1 MNHAATSATAY
12 APGSIGNVGPGLDIL
27 GLAVAGAGDTV
38 TVRRTDSGGVTILD
52 PGHSELPTDP
62 ERHTAALA
70 AREVARLAG
79 ASHPPGMELRVQKGL
94 PLAGGQGGSAA
105 SAAAG
110 AFAANAMLGQP
121 LSSNE
126 LIEACLTAETVVA
139 GRHADNIAPS
149 LLGGLV
155 LIRSL
160 DPVDVVSIPIPP
172 DLWIVLA
179 HPDQMLRTEEGR
191 ALLPKL
197 IPRDV
202 ALKQA
207 AHVAALVA
215 AFASNDLE
223 LMGRTLID
231 YISEPARAPLLPGFV
246 DAKAAAGA
254 AGALGCSIS
263 GSGPT
268 AFAFAATR
276 AVADGVADAMQAAYQ
291 GRDIRCRAR
300 VTQADLEGARLIDR
314 EPQEI

>member
-1 MNHAATSATAY
+1 MDRSSVYWYRRRMNHAATSATAY

-38 TVRRTDSGGVTILD
+38 TVKRTDSAGVMILD

-70 AREVARLAG
+70 ARQVARLAG
-79 ASHPPGMELRVQKGL
+79 ASHPFGMELRVRKGL

-105 SAAAG
+105 S
-110 AFAANAMLGQP
+110 
-121 LSSNE
+121 
-126 LIEACLTAETVVA
+126 ETVVA

-160 DPVDVVSIPIPP
+160 EPVDVVSIPIPP

-191 ALLPKL
+191 ARLPKL

-207 AHVAALVA
+207 AHVAVLVA

-223 LMGRTLID
+223 LMGRALVD

-246 DAKAAAGA
+246 EAKAAALA

-276 AVADGVADAMQAAYQ
+276 AAADCVAHAMRAAYQ
-291 GRDIRCRAR
+291 ARDIRCRAR
-300 VTQADLEGARLIDR
+300 VTRADLEGARLIDR
-314 EPQEI
+314 EPQET

>member
-38 TVRRTDSGGVTILD
+38 TVRRTDSAGVMILD

-70 AREVARLAG
+70 ARQVARLAG
-79 ASHPPGMELRVQKGL
+79 ASHPFGMELRVQKGL

-105 SAAAG
+105 SAVAG

-160 DPVDVVSIPIPP
+160 EPVDVVSIPIPP

-191 ALLPKL
+191 ARLPKL

-207 AHVAALVA
+207 AHVAVLVA

-223 LMGRTLID
+223 LMGRALVD

-246 DAKAAAGA
+246 EAKAAALA

-276 AVADGVADAMQAAYQ
+276 AAADCVAHAMRAAYQ
-291 GRDIRCRAR
+291 ARDIRCRAR
-300 VTQADLEGARLIDR
+300 VTRADLEGARLIDR
-314 EPQEI
+314 EPQET

>member
-38 TVRRTDSGGVTILD
+38 TVKRTDSAGVMILD

-70 AREVARLAG
+70 ARQVARLAG
-79 ASHPPGMELRVQKGL
+79 ASHPFGMELRVRKGL

-105 SAAAG
+105 S
-110 AFAANAMLGQP
+110 
-121 LSSNE
+121 
-126 LIEACLTAETVVA
+126 ETVVA

-160 DPVDVVSIPIPP
+160 EPVDVVSIPIPP

-191 ALLPKL
+191 ARLPKL

-207 AHVAALVA
+207 AHVAVLVA

-223 LMGRTLID
+223 LMGRALVD

-246 DAKAAAGA
+246 EAKAAALA

-276 AVADGVADAMQAAYQ
+276 AAADCVAHAMRAAYQ
-291 GRDIRCRAR
+291 ARDIRCRAR
-300 VTQADLEGARLIDR
+300 VTRADLEGARLIDR
-314 EPQEI
+314 EPQET

>member
-1 MNHAATSATAY
+1 MKDTATSTTAY

-38 TVRRTDSGGVTILD
+38 TVRRTDSAGITILE
-52 PGHSELPTDP
+52 PGHPDLPTDP

-70 AREVARLAG
+70 AREVLRLAG
-79 ASHPPGMELRVQKGL
+79 ASQGLGIELSVVKGL

-105 SAAAG
+105 SAVAG

-160 DPVDVVSIPIPP
+160 EPVDVVSIPVPA
-172 DLWIVLA
+172 DLRIVLA

-191 ALLPKL
+191 AQLPKL
-197 IPRDV
+197 IPREV

-215 AFASNDLE
+215 ASASNDLD
-223 LMGRTLID
+223 LMGRALVD
-231 YISEPARAPLLPGFV
+231 DISEPARAPLLPGFTET
-246 DAKAAAGA
+246 KAAALA

-268 AFAFAATR
+268 AFAFAATQAR
-276 AVADGVADAMQAAYQ
+276 AEGVARAMRDAYH
-291 GRDIRCRAR
+291 AR
-300 VTQADLEGARLIDR
+300 GIGCQTRVPRADLGGARLIDR
-314 EPQEI
+314 ERQEP